1 MMMKNTPL
9 LHQWIV
15 DIKIQVC
22 EMLKYLSGMIITYS
36 YLVVITPTKSTLK
49 DKHSKLH
56 SIYIP
61 IIIKA
66 LLGWCNDI

>member
-36 YLVVITPTKSTLK
+36 YLVVITPTISTLK
-49 DKHSKLH
+49 DKHSKLY
-56 SIYIP
+56 SCV
-61 IIIKA
+61 IIM
-66 LLGWCNDI
+66 CDDH